1 MAAKHILFV
10 DDEARVRESLQRQL
24 RPLADSWQLT
34 FVASGQEALAALDRG
49 GIDVLVTDLGMPGM
63 TGPEL
68 LKIAMDRHP
77 KVARLVLA
85 PPSDQPYM
93 MTCAAATHQ
102 FLNRPCD
109 PELLR
114 TAIQRAC
121 DVEASLRREQIGRLV
136 ARMDRLPSLPD
147 LYVELVDKMADPECG
162 IDDIAIIVAR
172 DISMTARILKLVNS
186 AFFGLRQQVASPSE
200 AVNYLGLD
208 TIKALVLSINAFA
221 QFEKVPLGAISLE
234 ALWNH
239 SLMTAGCAKLVVEI
253 EGGNARLLDE
263 AFVSGML
270 HDTGKLALAANFP
283 KEYTRVAADAAKA
296 PGGLL
301 AAEEAV
307 FGATHA
313 EVGGYMLGLWGLP
326 GPIVDAVTWHHAP
339 CACLEPHFGPLTCVH
354 VGDVWAHDG
363 SGEAS
368 APIDKGYIDRI
379 GMTNRMPE
387 WHRACLET
395 HISGVGA

>member
-1 MAAKHILFV
+1 MTTKHILFV
-10 DDEARVRESLQRQL
+10 DDEARVREALQRQL
-24 RPLADSWQLT
+24 RPYAENWRMT
-34 FVASGQEALAALDRG
+34 FVASGQEALDVLDRG

-68 LKIAMDRHP
+68 LKLAMDRHP

-85 PPSDQPYM
+85 PPSDQPYV
-93 MTCAAATHQ
+93 MTCASATHQ

-109 PELLR
+109 PEILCS
-114 TAIQRAC
+114 AIRRAC

-147 LYVELVDKMADPECG
+147 LYVALVDKMADPECG
-162 IDDIAIIVAR
+162 IDDIAAIVAR

-239 SLMTAGCAKLVVEI
+239 SLLTGGCAKLIGEI
-253 EGGNARLLDE
+253 EGSHARFLDE
-263 AFVSGML
+263 TFVAGML

-283 KEYTRVAADAAKA
+283 KEYTRVAADATKV

-326 GPIVDAVTWHHAP
+326 GAIVDAVTWHHAP
-339 CACLEPHFGPLTCVH
+339 AACIEPRFSPLTCVH
-354 VGDVWAHDG
+354 VADVWAHDG
-363 SGEAS
+363 SGDSS
-368 APIDKGYIDRI
+368 APIDKAYIERI
-379 GMTNRMPE
+379 GMANRMPE

>member
-1 MAAKHILFV
+1 MAVKHILFV

-24 RPLADSWQLT
+24 RPFSDAWQMT
-34 FVASGQEALAALDRG
+34 FVGSGKEALETLDRG

-68 LKIAMDRHP
+68 LKIAMERHP

-85 PPSDQPYM
+85 PPSDQPYV

-109 PELLR
+109 PEILR

-121 DVEASLRREQIGRLV
+121 DVETSLRREQIGRLV

-147 LYVELVDKMADPECG
+147 LYVALVDKMADPECG
-162 IDDIAIIVAR
+162 IDDVAAIVAR

-186 AFFGLRQQVASPSE
+186 AFFGLRQQVANPSE

-221 QFEKVPLGAISLE
+221 QFERVPLGALSLE

-239 SLMTAGCAKLVVEI
+239 SLLTGGCAKLVAEI
-253 EGGNARLLDE
+253 EGGSARLLDE

-283 KEYTRVAADAAKA
+283 KEYTRVSTEAAKA

-326 GPIVDAVTWHHAP
+326 GAIVDAVTWHHAP
-339 CACLEPHFGPLTCVH
+339 IACVETTFSPLTCVH
-354 VGDVWAHDG
+354 VGNVWAHDG
-363 SGEAS
+363 NGDAS
-368 APIDKGYIDRI
+368 SPIDKAYIERI
-379 GMTNRMPE
+379 GMANRLAE
-387 WHRACLET
+387 WQRACHET

>member
-1 MAAKHILFV
+1 MKHIVFV
-10 DDEARVRESLQRQL
+10 DDEARVREALQRQL
-24 RPLADSWQLT
+24 RPFAATWRMT
-34 FVASGQEALAALDRG
+34 FVASGQEALALLDQG
-49 GIDVLVTDLGMPGM
+49 GVDVLVTDLGMPGM
-63 TGPEL
+63 SGPEL
-68 LKIAMDRHP
+68 LKLAMERHP

-85 PPSDQPYM
+85 PPSDQPYV

-109 PELLR
+109 PGTLR
-114 TAIQRAC
+114 IAIQRAC
-121 DVEASLRREQIGRLV
+121 DVEASLRREHIGRLV

-147 LYVELVDKMADPECG
+147 LYVELVDKMADPECS
-162 IDDIAIIVAR
+162 IEDVAAIVAR

-186 AFFGLRQQVASPSE
+186 AFFGLRQQVANPAE

-221 QFEKVPLGAISLE
+221 QFEKVPLGTISLD

-239 SLMTAGCAKLVVEI
+239 SLLTAGCAKLIAEM
-253 EGGNARLLDE
+253 EGANARVLDE
-263 AFVSGML
+263 TFVAGML

-283 KEYTRVAADAAKA
+283 KEYARVASEAARS

-301 AAEEAV
+301 AVEEAV

-326 GPIVDAVTWHHAP
+326 GAIVDAVTWHHAP
-339 CACLEPHFGPLTCVH
+339 SACLGATFSPLTCVH
-354 VGDVWAHDG
+354 LGDVWAHESG
-363 SGEAS
+363 SECS
-368 APIDKGYIDRI
+368 APIDKAYLEGI
-379 GMTNRMPE
+379 GLANRVPE

>member
-1 MAAKHILFV
+1 MTAKHILFV
-10 DDEARVRESLQRQL
+10 DDDARVRESLQRQL
-24 RPLADSWQLT
+24 RPLADSWTLT
-34 FVASGQEALAALDRG
+34 FVASGKEALEVLDRG

-68 LKIAMDRHP
+68 LKFAMDRHP

-85 PPSDQPYM
+85 PPADQPYV

-109 PELLR
+109 PEILR

-162 IDDIAIIVAR
+162 IDDIAAIVAR
-172 DISMTARILKLVNS
+172 AISMTARILKLVNS
-186 AFFGLRQQVASPSE
+186 AFFGLRQQVASPAE

-234 ALWNH
+234 SLWTH
-239 SLMTAGCAKLVVEI
+239 SLLTGGCAKLVAEM
-253 EGGNARLLDE
+253 ECANARHLDE
-263 AFVSGML
+263 TFVAGML

-283 KEYTRVAADAAKA
+283 KEYTRAAADAAKA

-326 GPIVDAVTWHHAP
+326 GAIVDAVTWHHAP
-339 CACLEPHFGPLTCVH
+339 AACIEPQFSPLTCVH
-354 VGDVWAHDG
+354 VANVWAHDG
-363 SGEAS
+363 GSECS
-368 APIDKGYIDRI
+368 APIDKAYIERV
-379 GMTNRMPE
+379 GLLNRLPE
-387 WHRACLET
+387 WHRACLEA

>member
-1 MAAKHILFV
+1 MKHIVFV
-10 DDEARVRESLQRQL
+10 DDEARVREALQRQL
-24 RPLADSWQLT
+24 RPFAATWRMT
-34 FVASGQEALAALDRG
+34 FVASGPEALALLDQG
-49 GIDVLVTDLGMPGM
+49 GVDVLVTDLGMPGM

-68 LKIAMDRHP
+68 LKLAMERHP

-85 PPSDQPYM
+85 PPSDQPYV

-109 PELLR
+109 PGTLR

-121 DVEASLRREQIGRLV
+121 DVEASLRREHIGRLV

-147 LYVELVDKMADPECG
+147 LYVELVDKMADPECS
-162 IDDIAIIVAR
+162 IDDIAAIVAR

-186 AFFGLRQQVASPSE
+186 AFFGLRQQVASPAE

-221 QFEKVPLGAISLE
+221 QFEKVPLGTISLE

-239 SLMTAGCAKLVVEI
+239 SLLAGGCAKLIAEM
-253 EGGNARLLDE
+253 EGANARVLDE
-263 AFVSGML
+263 TFVAGML
-270 HDTGKLALAANFP
+270 HDTGKLALAANFS
-283 KEYTRVAADAAKA
+283 KEYARVVAEAAKS

-326 GPIVDAVTWHHAP
+326 GAIVDAVTWHHAP
-339 CACLEPHFGPLTCVH
+339 AACLEPTFSPLTCVH
-354 VGDVWAHDG
+354 LGDVWAHD
-363 SGEAS
+363 SASESS
-368 APIDKGYIDRI
+368 APIDRTYLEHI
-379 GMTNRMPE
+379 GVINRVPE
-387 WHRACLET
+387 WHRACLEA